1 MTKEPP
7 LSHKFTATLALV
19 TGGVVWAFVTTVA
32 ATILPGPVAI
42 TIGVVLGATVML
54 LLPIPLRR
62 PDLVVLMAIS
72 VGGLVVLIGF
82 VTQAGSLGLG
92 LALAGAAVIG
102 TSALSYGRIIGA
114 NDRISLAWALKRFVV
129 PALTR
134 PRAPKN

>member
-92 LALAGAAVIG
+92 LALAIYVPAAVLVG
-102 TSALSYGRIIGA
+102 L
-114 NDRISLAWALKRFVV
+114 LAWALKRFVV